1 MTTAVNGGAR
11 GTAATGDTLE
21 TTAVNGG
28 TGGLMTVEYS
38 EITSILQQH
47 ITGTSAGD
55 TEAAVNV
62 GPTQSG

>member
-1 MTTAVNGGAR
+1 
-11 GTAATGDTLE
+11 
-21 TTAVNGG
+21 
-28 TGGLMTVEYS
+28 MTVEYS